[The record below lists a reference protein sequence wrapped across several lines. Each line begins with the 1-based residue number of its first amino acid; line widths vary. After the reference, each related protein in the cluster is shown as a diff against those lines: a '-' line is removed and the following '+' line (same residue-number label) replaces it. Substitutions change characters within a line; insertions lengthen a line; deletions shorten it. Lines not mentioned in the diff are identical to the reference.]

1 MKRAIKTVSPK
12 RHLSENRAEVY
23 LGYVERRRFY
33 YVKGDDIRAS
43 SIRPKYKNEIMT
55 YEKN

>member
-12 RHLSENRAEVY
+12 RRLSENIDQVY

-33 YVKGDDIRAS
+33 YVKGDNIRAS
-43 SIRPKYKNEIMT
+43 SIRPKYK
-55 YEKN
+55 K